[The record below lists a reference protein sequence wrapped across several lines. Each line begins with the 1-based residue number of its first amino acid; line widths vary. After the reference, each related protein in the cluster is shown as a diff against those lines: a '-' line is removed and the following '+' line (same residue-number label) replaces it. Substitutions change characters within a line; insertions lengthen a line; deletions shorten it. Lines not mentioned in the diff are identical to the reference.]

1 MTEPDGEQPETE
13 FENELDD
20 QEATNQSLSKT
31 RQPVYSLVHL
41 LKCATAHHAHR
52 ESPH

>member
-1 MTEPDGEQPETE
+1 MSEPAGEQPETG

-20 QEATNQSLSKT
+20 QEATNPSLSET
-31 RQPVYSLVHL
+31 REPVYSLVHL
-41 LKCATAHHAHR
+41 LKCTTAHHAHR